1 MSISIDPHSGF
12 CFGVTRAIQAAESEL
27 QNGALC
33 CLGDIVHNG
42 QEVKR
47 LELMG
52 LATIDNDDLRT
63 LPRGSRVLLRAH
75 GEPPSTYWIAQQRGI
90 TIIDATCPVVK
101 KLQDRIRACYEQ
113 HKNDEAL
120 PPQIVIYGKPG
131 HAEVIGL
138 QGQTNNTAVVIES
151 VDQLDRLD
159 FTRPIYLFSQT
170 TKSVE
175 GFKELVA
182 SIKEKLS
189 ISPQDGLGHTWERS
203 VSATVCQA
211 KPVFEYHDTICRNVA
226 NRVEQLQAF
235 ARANDL
241 VIFVGGTKSSN
252 ARVLFNKCLE
262 ANPNT
267 IFISSP
273 DEINSLTAQRSF
285 SAAVCQCNGLSGEA
299 GLITTNPDTKV
310 GICGATSTPLWLMEA
325 VSERLSAS

>member
-1 MSISIDPHSGF
+1 MVISIDANSGF

-27 QNGALC
+27 QKGSLY

-42 QEVKR
+42 QEVAR
-47 LELMG
+47 LELKG
-52 LATIDNDDLRT
+52 LATIDYDDLRT
-63 LPRGSRVLLRAH
+63 LPSHSRVLLRAH

-90 TIIDATCPVVK
+90 EIIDATCPVVK

-113 HKNDEAL
+113 HRNDEAV

-138 QGQTNNTAVVIES
+138 QGQTNNTAIVIES

-175 GFKELVA
+175 GFHALVEA
-182 SIKEKLS
+182 INSKIDNRKSE
-189 ISPQDGLGHTWERS
+189 I
-203 VSATVCQA
+203 
-211 KPVFEYHDTICRNVA
+211 VFEYHDTICRSVA
-226 NRVEQLQAF
+226 NRVKELQAF
-235 ARANDL
+235 AHDNDIVL
-241 VIFVGGTKSSN
+241 FVGGTKSSN
-252 ARVLFNKCLE
+252 AKVLFNHCKE

-267 IFISSP
+267 FFISSP
-273 DEINSLTAQRSF
+273 DEVENLKSKIINHKS
-285 SAAVCQCNGLSGEA
+285 
-299 GLITTNPDTKV
+299 TNPDTKV
-310 GICGATSTPLWLMEA
+310 GICGATSTPLWLMKA

>member
-1 MSISIDPHSGF
+1 MTISIDSNSGF
-12 CFGVTRAIQAAESEL
+12 CFGVTRAITAAEGDLEKGS
-27 QNGALC
+27 LC

-42 QEVKR
+42 QEVAR
-47 LELMG
+47 LENLG
-52 LATIDNDDLRT
+52 LATIDYDDLRT
-63 LPRGSRVLLRAH
+63 LPAHSRVLLRAH

-90 TIIDATCPVVK
+90 EIIDATCPVVK

-151 VDQLDRLD
+151 PDQLDRLD

-175 GFKELVA
+175 GFRELVEA
-182 SIKEKLS
+182 IKARNVE
-189 ISPQDGLGHTWERS
+189 ISTSRNIEIP
-203 VSATVCQA
+203 
-211 KPVFEYHDTICRNVA
+211 FEYHDTICRNVA
-226 NRVEQLQAF
+226 NRVKELQDF

-241 VIFVGGTKSSN
+241 VLFVGGTKSSN
-252 ARVLFNKCLE
+252 ARVLYKQCVE

-267 IFISSP
+267 FFVSSP
-273 DEINSLTAQRSF
+273 DEINSLRTKW
-285 SAAVCQCNGLSGEA
+285 SGSESD
-299 GLITTNPDTKV
+299 LKI
-310 GICGATSTPLWLMEA
+310 GICGATSTPLWLME
-325 VSERLSAS
+325 ECKKQIEYGQQD